1 MIVVDT
7 SVLIDLLRRRETAAV
22 RRLRAIEIEELP
34 LAIPAICCQEVLQGA
49 RDERDWNELLETL
62 TSRMLLSPRDAAA
75 THIAAARLYYDCRRR
90 GITIR
95 SSADCFIAQ
104 LVLEEEAVL
113 LHDDE
118 DFERLREVCPLE
130 TLRS

>member
-7 SVLIDLLRRRETAAV
+7 SVLLDLLRRRDTAAV
-22 RRLRAIEIEELP
+22 RRLRAIEVEELP

-49 RDERDWNELLETL
+49 RDEKDWNELLETL
-62 TSRMLLSPRDAAA
+62 TSRTLLSPRDAAA
-75 THIAAARLYYDCRRR
+75 THFAAARLYYDCRRR

-130 TLRS
+130 TLRG

>member
-7 SVLIDLLRRRETAAV
+7 SVLIDLLQRRDTAAV
-22 RRLRAIEIEELP
+22 RRLRAIEVEELP

-49 RDERDWNELLETL
+49 RDEKDWHELLETL
-62 TSRMLLSPRDAAA
+62 TSRTLLSPRSATA